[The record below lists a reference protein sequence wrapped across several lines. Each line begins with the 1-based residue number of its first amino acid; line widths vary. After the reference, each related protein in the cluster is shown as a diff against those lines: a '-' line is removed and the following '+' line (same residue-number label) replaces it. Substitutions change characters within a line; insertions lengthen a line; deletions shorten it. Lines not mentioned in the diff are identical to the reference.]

1 MRSRLPTMK
10 SLGRLSRLMG
20 DCSSADTGG
29 AIRARHLAGRQRG
42 KPRSMT
48 PAPNEQPARAMRLR
62 SMLGQRRIRFRAAF
76 MSSGSRSPLVNDPS
90 LFSTPR
96 KLKRRAAMPCSA
108 AARHTAVTM
117 GASMLPPS
125 VGWGWHITSAGY
137 GWGRSAGVDRTPS
150 RANLPLLNWMAVWR
164 IIGAGGRRLAI
175 GQRRGL
181 LGRRFGAGG
190 WRRSGLRRLAVQ
202 WIWGR

>member
-20 DCSSADTGG
+20 ELVSADTGG

-62 SMLGQRRIRFRAAF
+62 SMPGKRRIRFRAAF
-76 MSSGSRSPLVNDPS
+76 MSSGSRSPLVNSPW

-96 KLKRRAAMPCSA
+96 KLKRRAAMPSSA
-108 AARHTAVTM
+108 AARHTAVTT
-117 GASMLPPS
+117 GLSMLPPS
-125 VGWGWHITSAGY
+125 VGWGWHITRA
-137 GWGRSAGVDRTPS
+137 GWGCGMSVGIDRTPS

-164 IIGAGGRRLAI
+164 IIGVGGRRLAI

-181 LGRRFGAGG
+181 LGRRFGAGD
-190 WRRSGLRRLAVQ
+190 WRRSGLRRLAAR
-202 WIWGR
+202 WFWGR